1 MLRRAALIILTAPIF
16 APAVLP
22 APAAAE
28 NKKIVFFGDSLT
40 AGYGLLENQS
50 FPSMVQEHLDRDGL
64 KWDAVNAG
72 ISGDTT
78 SSGAKR
84 ISWILKSSPTVVFVA
99 LGANDGLRGLDPAL
113 TRKNL
118 ESILARS
125 KKSGAKVVLAGM
137 QLPMNYGAGYRE
149 AFRRLY
155 PETAKKYNA
164 NFYPFLLEGVAA
176 RPELNLPDGIHPNE
190 AGQKILAEKVYAFI
204 KPILEAA
211 R

>member
-1 MLRRAALIILTAPIF
+1 M
-16 APAVLP
+16 
-22 APAAAE
+22 
-28 NKKIVFFGDSLT
+28 T

-50 FPSMVQEHLDRDGL
+50 FPSLIQGYLDRDGE

-72 ISGDTT
+72 ISGDT
-78 SSGAKR
+78 SSGGAKR

-118 ESILARS
+118 ESILSRAQ
-125 KKSGAKVVLAGM
+125 KSGAKVILAGM

-149 AFRRLY
+149 AFRKLY
-155 PETAKKYNA
+155 PETAKKFRAHY
-164 NFYPFLLEGVAA
+164 YPFLLEGVAA
-176 RPELNLPDGIHPNE
+176 KPELNLPDGIHPNE
-190 AGQKILAEKVYAFI
+190 AGQKVLAQKVYAFI

-211 R
+211 P